1 MNIDLAKS
9 YLIKSKKRL
18 KALYVLLDEEAYSD
32 VIREAQE
39 IVELTVKGI
48 LRFKGIDVPKKHD
61 VSDLLIE
68 YKDFYDDKISKNFEK
83 IKEISKYLRKERE
96 FAFYGD
102 VDFIPTEEYSK
113 EDAVKALKDAEFIV
127 SIAEIIIK

>member
-1 MNIDLAKS
+1 
-9 YLIKSKKRL
+9 
-18 KALYVLLDEEAYSD
+18 
-32 VIREAQE
+32 
-39 IVELTVKGI
+39 
-48 LRFKGIDVPKKHD
+48 
-61 VSDLLIE
+61 
-68 YKDFYDDKISKNFEK
+68 DFYDDKISKNFEK